1 MASNSNNNRS
11 ASAALAAAAL
21 GLALTGAAAVRADR
35 SEPDGPPSAPP
46 SPARLQQLVPGVTV
60 GTPEQTPVD
69 GVFRVRVGDSYV
81 YLSGDGRHAFTGDLL
96 DLATGQNLTETRRN
110 GDRLAALSEFPD
122 DHLLILPAKG
132 EEKARIRVF
141 TDSSCP
147 YCQKLHREVPALR
160 EAGVTVAYIPFPRGG
175 PRGPGYR
182 ELRSVWCADDPA
194 AAFDIAAG
202 TADGELPDAGADCT
216 DAKSVDAG
224 YELGNAV
231 GVRGTPTIVLPSGA
245 ALPGYVDA
253 PRLLQRLQLEGA
265 AAEGAAVAP
274 APAPTNPEVKP

>member
-1 MASNSNNNRS
+1 MASNSNNSRS

-35 SEPDGPPSAPP
+35 SEPHGGPASAPP
-46 SPARLQQLVPGVTV
+46 STARLQQLVPGVTV

-81 YLSGDGRHAFTGDLL
+81 YVTGDGRHAFTGDLL
-96 DLATGQNLTETRRN
+96 DLATGRNLTETRRN
-110 GDRLAALSEFPD
+110 GDRLAALNEFPD
-122 DHLLILPAKG
+122 DHLLILQAEG

-147 YCQKLHREVPALR
+147 YCQKLHQEVPALR
-160 EAGVTVAYIPFPRGG
+160 KAGVTVAYIPFPRGG

-202 TADGELPDAGADCT
+202 AADGELPDAGANCT
-216 DAKSVDAG
+216 DANSVDAG

-253 PRLLQRLQLEGA
+253 PRLLQRLRLEGA
-265 AAEGAAVAP
+265 AGAP
-274 APAPTNPEVKP
+274 APGPISPEVKP